1 MIVFDYTHHIERV
14 NVQKPEAPV
23 AMAEYN
29 IIGVGHRG
37 QTDLLSGLLP
47 YKKQTPHERG
57 LWLID
62 KNVSITLIR
71 HLLQR
76 DL

>member
-1 MIVFDYTHHIERV
+1 MNLTKKMIVFDYTHHIEQV

-37 QTDLLSGLLP
+37 QSDLPPGLLP
-47 YKKQTPHERG
+47 YKKTNPA
-57 LWLID
+57 
-62 KNVSITLIR
+62 
-71 HLLQR
+71 
-76 DL
+76 